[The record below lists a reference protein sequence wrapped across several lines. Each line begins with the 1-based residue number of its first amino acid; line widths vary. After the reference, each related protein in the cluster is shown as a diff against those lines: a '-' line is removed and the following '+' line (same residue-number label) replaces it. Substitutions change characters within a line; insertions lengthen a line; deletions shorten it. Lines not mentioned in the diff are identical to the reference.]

1 MGEGRGGQS
10 WAALRAEAT
19 ALAEAAAARNLVL
32 KLAGSAGVRLSSA
45 EAERL
50 LGRLRPPPK
59 DLDYVCRARDRNGL
73 QALFVERGYAV
84 DRDMLVA
91 MEGLRYAFRHG
102 GTGLKIDLFV
112 DRLEFCHTVEPGRR
126 LEQPGIALGREDLL
140 LHKLQIQ
147 KPTPGDLADL
157 GVMLYL
163 HDLAPAPDGFDRAL
177 LLEPLQADWGF
188 CHTVERNLADVA
200 AHAETGGYAALA
212 ADAGARIAA
221 HARALA
227 AALAAAPKSMR
238 WKLRAK
244 IGERMQWWQDVDD
257 REGTY

>member
-1 MGEGRGGQS
+1 MGEERGGQS
-10 WAALRAEAT
+10 WDALRTEAV
-19 ALAEAAAARNLVL
+19 ALAEAAAARKLVL
-32 KLAGSAGVRLSSA
+32 KLAGSAGVRLSSP

-50 LGRLRPPPK
+50 VGLLRPPPK
-59 DLDYVCRARDRNGL
+59 DLDYLCRARDRNGL

-91 MEGLRYAFRHG
+91 MEGQRYAFRHG

-126 LEQPGIALGREDLL
+126 LEAPGIALGGEDLL

-147 KPTPGDLADL
+147 KPTRGDLADL
-157 GVMLYL
+157 GVMLSL
-163 HDLAPAPDGFDRAL
+163 QDVGPGGFDRTL

-188 CHTVERNLADVA
+188 CHTVERNLGAVA
-200 AHAETGGYAALA
+200 AHAEAGGYAPLGAE
-212 ADAGARIAA
+212 AGPRIAA
-221 HARALA
+221 CARAFLA
-227 AALAAAPKSMR
+227 LIEAAPKSMR
-238 WKLRAK
+238 WKLRAR